1 MYWGQNMWKLSEAVR
16 SRAWAPPC
24 SPQSCPKASH
34 LLMFADG
41 SWVSSWL
48 AVGSLTHM
56 PRAAGQAGVLED
68 SLGIWFWL

>member
-1 MYWGQNMWKLSEAVR
+1 
-16 SRAWAPPC
+16 
-24 SPQSCPKASH
+24 
-34 LLMFADG
+34 MFADG
-41 SWVSSWL
+41 SWVNSWL